1 MFDFL
6 FKRAAD
12 QQPDPQAAPATPD
25 TGAAAAASASRRDEQ
40 TRVANGLA
48 GNEAGAV
55 ELILRS
61 EFAGVRLAAAEHV
74 VSQPYLEQVQQAMR
88 NTDRRVA
95 KLMQGRLDAIR
106 YQQTEQQKAQAC
118 LDHAQ
123 RLLQDEKLTPNQVA
137 ELDREWKLVAD
148 APSLI
153 APFEAARAALAARLE
168 AQVKLQR
175 TIIDAMAAVRQ
186 LPGSASREEAGQA
199 LERYTAAHADYQQA
213 PEHNALPRHLLRDYA
228 EALEQARAALAAP
241 VKPAVEAAGA
251 VAAAAG
257 PGPAVASA
265 ATNADDSVGAVD
277 AAHPAGSAAADP
289 AAALAT
295 GAATASDAE
304 SASAPGAPARA
315 PQKPA
320 KQAAAPK
327 ETDKKFLE
335 TLDALEAALEHGL
348 LHAAA
353 EHDKWLKEHK
363 TRLTHAQT
371 ERLTHVRAELKRLGD
386 WARWG
391 GNVSREELVKAVE
404 ELPALGLAM
413 SELAKK
419 VGSMRER
426 WKSLDAVSGHAPKSL
441 WERFDT
447 ACTTAYAPAAAHFK
461 QLADER
467 HANAAKAQA
476 LLAETQA
483 MAAAAA
489 TSEADLKNVAAAG
502 QRLRQVWGRLGTIDR
517 KEKRK
522 LDQAFDKALSQM
534 LAPLS
539 EQRKIETAKRE
550 QLIAE
555 AEALQ
560 PSERHTLDKLR
571 HLQERWQEQAKALPL
586 ERKAEQALWQ
596 RFRAACDAI
605 FAKRKETAHA
615 ADHERKSHLHAREAL
630 CKELEEA
637 VFSGDDKAQ
646 LAGIAQK
653 LRDAATAWHAIG
665 AVPRAAE
672 PKINQRYHNA
682 VAAVQA
688 QADTIKRRAGAAQAN
703 ALRDKLRLCQAL
715 ESAIGAKPFGAATG
729 TAAGNGAADA
739 IGTDAAGTAADVAA
753 GNGAAGAAADGATG
767 KGAGLSAT
775 AADAAVGEGAA
786 GAASDGAAVGAATDA
801 AGWLARWAALPVLG
815 GEYERAL
822 KGRFDAALAA
832 LDGADGKRVAY
843 AEQLERNR
851 AKLLD
856 EVLRLE
862 IVAGVDSGA
871 EFARE
876 RLKMQVEVLQSSLK
890 SGQKPQTASAAY
902 LQLCAMP
909 ALADARTTSRI
920 EQLFRRIGA
929 AERA

>member
-6 FKRAAD
+6 FKRSGD
-12 QQPDPQAAPATPD
+12 QQADPQAVPAPE
-25 TGAAAAASASRRDEQ
+25 TGDAAAASASRRDEQ
-40 TRVANGLA
+40 TKVAAGLA

-55 ELILRS
+55 EMILRS

-74 VSQPYLEQVQQAMR
+74 VSQPHLEQVLQAMR

-106 YQQTEQQKAQAC
+106 YRQTEQQKAQAC

-137 ELDREWKLVAD
+137 ELDREWKIVAD

-153 APFEAARAALAARLE
+153 APFEEARAALAARLE
-168 AQVKLQR
+168 AQVNLQR
-175 TIIDAMAAVRQ
+175 AIIDAMAAVRQ
-186 LPGSASREEAGQA
+186 LPASASREEADQA
-199 LERYTAAHADYQQA
+199 LERHTAAQADYQQA

-228 EALEQARAALAAP
+228 EALEQARAALAVP
-241 VKPAVEAAGA
+241 VKPVVVVEAEPEP
-251 VAAAAG
+251 AAAA
-257 PGPAVASA
+257 
-265 ATNADDSVGAVD
+265 D
-277 AAHPAGSAAADP
+277 AP
-289 AAALAT
+289 AAAASDES
-295 GAATASDAE
+295 GAALDTPA
-304 SASAPGAPARA
+304 APAAPVARA
-315 PQKPA
+315 QQKPA
-320 KQAAAPK
+320 KQPAAPK

-335 TLDALEAALEHGL
+335 TMDALEAALEHGL

-363 TRLTHAQT
+363 TRLSHAQT
-371 ERLTHVRAELKRLGD
+371 ERLNHIRAELKRLGD

-483 MAAAAA
+483 LAEAAA
-489 TSEADLKNVAAAG
+489 TSDADLKNVAAAG

-522 LDQAFDKALSQM
+522 LDQAFDKALVQM

-550 QLIAE
+550 QLIVE

-605 FAKRKETAHA
+605 FAKRKESAHA
-615 ADHERKSHLHAREAL
+615 ADHERKSHLHVREAL

-637 VFSGDDKAQ
+637 TFSGDDKAQ
-646 LAGIAQK
+646 QAAIAK
-653 LRDAATAWHAIG
+653 TLRDAAAAWNSAG

-672 PKINQRYHNA
+672 PKINKRYHDA

-688 QADTIKRRAGAAQAN
+688 QAEAIKRRAGAAQAN

-715 ESAIGAKPFGAATG
+715 ESAIGNGV
-729 TAAGNGAADA
+729 AGETIDAAD
-739 IGTDAAGTAADVAA
+739 
-753 GNGAAGAAADGATG
+753 
-767 KGAGLSAT
+767 
-775 AADAAVGEGAA
+775 
-786 GAASDGAAVGAATDA
+786 
-801 AGWLARWAALPVLG
+801 WQARWAALPPLG
-815 GEYERAL
+815 GDYERAL
-822 KGRFDAALAA
+822 QGRFTAALAA
-832 LDGADGKRVAY
+832 VDKGDGQRGAY